1 MLITRTGA
9 QAERTTAA
17 APMGESNLKVNRSL
31 VAFGV
36 ELRGQLLHGR
46 VGDPGRIGKH
56 RKPVSAERPVGE
68 QVDQREVEPL
78 GSAHH
83 HVHLNRRAQRQGGDA
98 DRSACRVG
106 LGEVLAVRLTHHRE
120 IGYISQ
126 VDADSEHVS

>member
-1 MLITRTGA
+1 VQDG
-9 QAERTTAA
+9 
-17 APMGESNLKVNRSL
+17 SL
-31 VAFGV
+31 GGSTNVVSEKV
-36 ELRGQLLHGR
+36 ELPGQLLHGR
-46 VGDPGRIGKH
+46 VGYPGRIGEH

-68 QVDQREVEPL
+68 HVDQREVEPH

-98 DRSACRVG
+98 DRGACRVG

>member
-1 MLITRTGA
+1 MVRAGCAGPRSCSIA
-9 QAERTTAA
+9 
-17 APMGESNLKVNRSL
+17 GESLAKSLDGCAWSRRRSRSL
-31 VAFGV
+31 TGNSASQSA
-36 ELRGQLLHGR
+36 GQ
-46 VGDPGRIGKH
+46 
-56 RKPVSAERPVGE
+56 PVGSTY
-68 QVDQREVEPL
+68 QGEVEPH

-98 DRSACRVG
+98 DRGACRVG